1 MAMDYLCVF
10 IGGGAGSLL
19 RFISTRFINHFFD
32 AKYSAGT
39 LFVNCLGAL
48 LIGFLA
54 NKLVP
59 FDAKWRLF
67 FITGFLGGYTTFST
81 YALETVRYF
90 TDGNFKQGIINIL
103 LNNVLSL
110 LLVLLGMGLSS
121 GFIKSIRW
129 E

>member
-1 MAMDYLCVF
+1 MDYLCVF

-19 RFISTRFINHFFD
+19 RFISIQFVNQFFD
-32 AKYSAGT
+32 SKYSTGT
-39 LFVNCLGAL
+39 LFVNCFGAFVV
-48 LIGFLA
+48 GFLV

-59 FDAKWRLF
+59 FDVKWRLF

-90 TDGNFKQGIINIL
+90 TDGNLKQGIINIL

-110 LLVLLGMGLSS
+110 LFVLLGMGLSS
-121 GFIKSIRW
+121 DFIKSPR
-129 E
+129 